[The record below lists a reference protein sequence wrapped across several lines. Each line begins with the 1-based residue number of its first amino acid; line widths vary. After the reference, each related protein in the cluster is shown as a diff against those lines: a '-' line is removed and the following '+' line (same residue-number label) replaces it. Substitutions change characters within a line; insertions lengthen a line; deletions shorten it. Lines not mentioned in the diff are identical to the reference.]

1 MKQVTIVSLLVS
13 IVLCF
18 SSCSQVEDYE
28 WKEVD
33 IKVNEEIGTLMYF
46 LFKSSDIDKTYDL
59 ILDEVI
65 EGYIIDNDNLRVVED
80 NKDLSKNVIR
90 TMNKYSSNVST
101 TVTYDEDIYYIYINI
116 KQKNKYKT
124 IIIPATMR
132 PEYEED

>member
-18 SSCSQVEDYE
+18 SSCSQVEDYD

-33 IKVNEEIGTLMYF
+33 IKVNEEIGTLTYF
-46 LFKSSDIDKTYDL
+46 LFKSSNIYKTYDL

-65 EGYIIDNDNLRVVED
+65 EEYIIDNDNLIVVED

-90 TMNKYSSNVST
+90 TMNKY
-101 TVTYDEDIYYIYINI
+101 
-116 KQKNKYKT
+116 KT